1 MSSIRSGNPGATRAC
16 PHCKETIL
24 ESASVCPA
32 CRHHVRFA
40 SAGPSPGLG
49 NTNTSTGSSAQNAEP
64 LESPVI
70 TALKIEGSIRQPADV
85 AAWEYSVV
93 VSIKNEQ
100 GKEIARKLIG
110 VGAMAPEELRTF
122 NLSVEVVPSKGKG
135 ATKTRH

>member
-1 MSSIRSGNPGATRAC
+1 VSNLRSGSPGATRAC

-24 ESASVCPA
+24 ESAAVCPQ
-32 CRHHVRFA
+32 CKHHVRFA
-40 SAGPSPGLG
+40 GASGGSATAADVGETL
-49 NTNTSTGSSAQNAEP
+49 
-64 LESPVI
+64 

-110 VGAMAPEELRTF
+110 VGAMAPDELRTF
-122 NLSVEVVPSKGKG
+122 NLSVEVVPRQAKGGLK
-135 ATKTRH
+135 TKH

>member
-40 SAGPSPGLG
+40 STGPSPGLG
-49 NTNTSTGSSAQNAEP
+49 SSAGNSAKSAESV
-64 LESPVI
+64 EAPVI

-110 VGAMAPEELRTF
+110 VGAMAPQELRTF

-135 ATKTRH
+135 AAKTRH

>member
-1 MSSIRSGNPGATRAC
+1 VSNIRPGSPGATRAC

-24 ESASVCPA
+24 ESAAVCPQ
-32 CRHHVRFA
+32 CKHHVRFA
-40 SAGPSPGLG
+40 GAAGG
-49 NTNTSTGSSAQNAEP
+49 T
-64 LESPVI
+64 LETVETL

-110 VGAMAPEELRTF
+110 VGAMAPDELRTF
-122 NLSVEVVPSKGKG
+122 NLSVEVVPRQGKG
-135 ATKTRH
+135 FKTKH

>member
-1 MSSIRSGNPGATRAC
+1 VSDVRSGNPGATRVC

-32 CRHHVRFA
+32 CKHHVRFA
-40 SAGPSPGLG
+40 GAGGAAASA
-49 NTNTSTGSSAQNAEP
+49 TEAE
-64 LESPVI
+64 VI
-70 TALKIEGSIRQPADV
+70 TALKIEGSIRQPADS

-93 VSIKNEQ
+93 VSIRNES

-110 VGAMAPEELRTF
+110 VGAMVPDELRTF

-135 ATKTRH
+135 KGTRH

>member
-1 MSSIRSGNPGATRAC
+1 MSNARPGSPGATRAC

-24 ESASVCPA
+24 ESASVCPQ

-40 SAGPSPGLG
+40 GAGASG
-49 NTNTSTGSSAQNAEP
+49 STESAEP
-64 LESPVI
+64 VL
-70 TALKIEGSIRQPADV
+70 TALKIEGSIRQPVDV

-110 VGAMAPEELRTF
+110 VGAMAPDELRTF
-122 NLSVEVVPSKGKG
+122 NLSVEVVPRQGKPG
-135 ATKTRH
+135 VKTRH

>member
-1 MSSIRSGNPGATRAC
+1 MSNIRPGSPGATRAC

-24 ESASVCPA
+24 ESAAVCPQ
-32 CRHHVRFA
+32 CKHHVRFA
-40 SAGPSPGLG
+40 GAGGGSAALE
-49 NTNTSTGSSAQNAEP
+49 TGET
-64 LESPVI
+64 L

-110 VGAMAPEELRTF
+110 VGAMAPDELRTF
-122 NLSVEVVPSKGKG
+122 NLSVEVVPRQVKGGIK
-135 ATKTRH
+135 TKH

>member
-1 MSSIRSGNPGATRAC
+1 VSNIRPGSPGATRAC

-24 ESASVCPA
+24 ESAAVCPQ
-32 CRHHVRFA
+32 CKHHVRFA
-40 SAGPSPGLG
+40 GAGGGSAALE
-49 NTNTSTGSSAQNAEP
+49 TGET
-64 LESPVI
+64 L

-110 VGAMAPEELRTF
+110 VGAMAPDELRTF
-122 NLSVEVVPSKGKG
+122 NLSVEVVPRQVKGGIK
-135 ATKTRH
+135 TKH